1 LSYLKSYRESE
12 VASAGGTRLIIVAYD
27 GAIGFLRRARLA
39 IAEERPSEA
48 VSHLLRAEKVV
59 LHLMASV
66 NPSAGAVAENL
77 TRLYSYVVERLGT
90 VAASPRTEAIDDA
103 LRVLEELRGAWD
115 EIAQREEVSAEASA
129 RAPRS
134 GDLSVCA

>member
-1 LSYLKSYRESE
+1 LSYSKSYRESE
-12 VASAGGTRLIIVAYD
+12 VAAAGGTRLIVVAYD

-39 IAEERPSEA
+39 TMENRPTEA
-48 VSHLLRAEKVV
+48 VSHLLRAEKIV

-66 NPSAGAVAENL
+66 NPAAGPVAENL
-77 TRLYSYVVERLGT
+77 TRLYSYVIERLGT
-90 VAASPRTEAIDDA
+90 LAAAPKSEAIDDA

-115 EIAQREEVSAEASA
+115 EIAENERRSAEGA
-129 RAPRS
+129 APTPRV